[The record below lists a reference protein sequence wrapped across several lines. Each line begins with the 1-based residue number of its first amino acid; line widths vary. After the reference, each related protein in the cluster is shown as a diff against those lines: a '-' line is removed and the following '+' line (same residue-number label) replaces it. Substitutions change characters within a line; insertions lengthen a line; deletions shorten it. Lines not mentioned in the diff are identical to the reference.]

1 MAAHDSKKDPQPI
14 CVTRTEG
21 EHSFEVCVRSSDP
34 VAARRWAELFAATPA
49 PTLPLPEATQDE

>member
-1 MAAHDSKKDPQPI
+1 MAEQDSKKDLQPI

-34 VAARRWAELFAATPA
+34 VAARRWAELFATTPA
-49 PTLPLPEATQDE
+49 PTIPTPTPTTDE